1 MANRKNVYGPA
12 ESWKTGAASKRR
24 NMEVFAEWL
33 LTPESERDP
42 KTRNEL
48 ADLLEVT
55 TQTLRNYE
63 KEPFVVN
70 TLQSRRR
77 GAFKVAKVDKVIEAL
92 YQRAI
97 DPDSGASG
105 VTAAKTLLDWA
116 DKQTA
121 ELNAEALRDL
131 SDEEMKA
138 MLIEIYDKL

>member
-1 MANRKNVYGPA
+1 MGKVVYAEG

-33 LTPESERDP
+33 LTPESEREP
-42 KTRNEL
+42 STRNEL
-48 ADLLEVT
+48 AELLEVT

-77 GAFKVAKVDKVIEAL
+77 GAFKVAKVDNVIEAL
-92 YQRAI
+92 YRRAI

-121 ELNAEALRDL
+121 ELNAEALRDM